1 VRLRVAVLVGIF
13 SSFSFGETLGE
24 LLQKVQ
30 NNDSLVAQRFYEERA
45 LTQKKSLQSAY
56 YPKLEA
62 TLSAYKKAN
71 AVAFEP
77 REVKSAELTASLTL
91 FDGFKREERLGA
103 ADKEA
108 NAQKYRSEF
117 VRQTLSMEVI
127 ETYYAYFDALA
138 RLEALDFKLQEV
150 ESHIKKLT
158 VLVTNDL
165 ATKDSLEA
173 MNAAQKESLYEKE
186 SAKLYKEEAKLRLE
200 LLTGA
205 QTGELVWSP
214 LSSPAIEEPNRL
226 DITADKLSVESLR
239 HAEGL
244 NTYLP
249 TLILQGGVKKSAY
262 STYDDMGGM
271 QKQFENNAQI
281 GAQLNWTLFDF
292 GAISK
297 DREAAKLQTL
307 AAAKNLAYKENSIK
321 IDAKL
326 KAFALNAAKARLQA
340 AEAALTATETAY
352 SYSKKR
358 FEVNLIGYTDFLTEL
373 SKKQDAIS
381 RAKAAKNEVELA
393 KAHLAYALGVDITTL
408 THQKEKK

>member
-1 VRLRVAVLVGIF
+1 MRLRVAVLVGIF
-13 SSFSFGETLGE
+13 SSFAIGETLGE

-30 NNDSLVAQRFYEERA
+30 NNDSLAAQRFYEERA
-45 LTQKKSLQSAY
+45 LTQKKSTERAY

-62 TLSAYKKAN
+62 TATAYKKAN

-108 NAQKYRSEF
+108 SAQKYKSEF

-214 LSSPAIEEPNRL
+214 LSSPVVEEPNRL

-326 KAFALNAAKARLQA
+326 KAFALDAAKAKLQA
-340 AEAALTATETAY
+340 AKSALTATETAY

-393 KAHLAYALGVDITTL
+393 KARLAYALGVNITTL
-408 THQKEKK
+408 THQKEIR